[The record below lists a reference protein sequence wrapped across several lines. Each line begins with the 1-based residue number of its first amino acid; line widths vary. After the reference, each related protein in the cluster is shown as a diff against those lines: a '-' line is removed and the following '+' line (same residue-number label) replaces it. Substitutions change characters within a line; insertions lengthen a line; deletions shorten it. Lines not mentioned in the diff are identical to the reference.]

1 MKKMIWII
9 SLLCMATATGCMQDD
24 PTYFQKPDWWVDGE
38 QDEEGDGEYRLV
50 WSEEFDEEPA
60 AGAEYAQPG
69 EKWRFETGGSGW
81 GNNEEQY
88 YVDRVHGD
96 YAVTKVRDGM
106 LTITAYKPETPVGG
120 KKYIS
125 ARMSSRQSWTYGK
138 FEMRAKLPAG
148 RGVWPAFWMLPVTHS
163 DDNLLDGEIDIMEY
177 VGYEPGIVWFSVHNK
192 KDRTEDGK
200 NKLTTSYVLKAPETE
215 FHVYGMEWTPDY
227 IQAYID
233 GVPYYTFRNDGSGR
247 AESWP
252 FDKAFYL
259 KLNIAVG
266 GDWGGYEGVDDSIF
280 PAEYVIDYV
289 RVYQR

>member
-1 MKKMIWII
+1 
-9 SLLCMATATGCMQDD
+9 
-24 PTYFQKPDWWVDGE
+24 
-38 QDEEGDGEYRLV
+38 
-50 WSEEFDEEPA
+50 
-60 AGAEYAQPG
+60 
-69 EKWRFETGGSGW
+69 
-81 GNNEEQY
+81 
-88 YVDRVHGD
+88 
-96 YAVTKVRDGM
+96 M

-215 FHVYGMEWTPDY
+215 FHVYGMEWTPV
-227 IQAYID
+227 ISRPTLMACL
-233 GVPYYTFRNDGSGR
+233 TTHSATTAR
-247 AESWP
+247 A
-252 FDKAFYL
+252 AL
-259 KLNIAVG
+259 RVG
-266 GDWGGYEGVDDSIF
+266 LST
-280 PAEYVIDYV
+280 
-289 RVYQR
+289 RRST

>member
-1 MKKMIWII
+1 MPPWAK
-9 SLLCMATATGCMQDD
+9 
-24 PTYFQKPDWWVDGE
+24 
-38 QDEEGDGEYRLV
+38 
-50 WSEEFDEEPA
+50 EPA

-200 NKLTTSYVLKAPETE
+200 NELTTSYAPESPETE

-266 GDWGGYEGVDDSIF
+266 GDWGGYEGIDDSIF

>member
-1 MKKMIWII
+1 MKKMIWMI
-9 SLLCMATATGCMQDD
+9 SLLCMAATTGCMQDD

-60 AGAEYAQPG
+60 SGAEYAQPG
-69 EKWRFETGGSGW
+69 EKWRFET
-81 GNNEEQY
+81 
-88 YVDRVHGD
+88 VHGD

-233 GVPYYTFRNDGSGR
+233 GAPYYTFRNDGSGN

-266 GDWGGYEGVDDSIF
+266 GDWGGYEGIDDTIF